1 MVAIVE
7 SISLLIS
14 IIATA
19 MIAFTSFYGY
29 LKVESKT
36 LLREGIAFLII
47 MLGLL
52 SDFITPY
59 LGFYFEAVGFLLI
72 GLEHIKELNE
82 NLTPLVIIP
91 YIAGGTIAIFFSLYA
106 GIETLIYYQKTRRLT
121 NLLVGTGLILVSFSI
136 FMQIITYFTTLGYIF
151 QALGY
156 LIMLSSLVR

>member
-1 MVAIVE
+1 MVTTVE
-7 SISLLIS
+7 QISLLIS

-19 MIAFTSFYGY
+19 IITFTSFYGY

-82 NLTPLVIIP
+82 NLAPLIIIP
-91 YIAGGTIAIFFSLYA
+91 YVAGGTIAIFFSLYA
-106 GIETLIYYQKTRRLT
+106 GIETLLYYQKTKRLT

-136 FMQIITYFTTLGYIF
+136 FMQIINYFTTLGYIV